1 MKKYNYIISVVMM
14 AIAGY
19 VYYETSTYQFAE
31 GAVGQKNPAM
41 WPRFLALLLVILS
54 VLLIIETIFKKETAE
69 EKNTKVIDWGS
80 PGMKKVYLMVGI
92 VALFVL
98 LMQVIG
104 MLLALL
110 VTLPLMMLLMGCKNK
125 IMLIV
130 LPVALVAFC
139 YLFFEIIMTVTLPPP
154 IWA

>member
-1 MKKYNYIISVVMM
+1 MKKYNYIISAVMI

-19 VYYETSTYQFAE
+19 VFYETSKYQFAE

-41 WPRFLALLLVILS
+41 WPRFLAILLIILS
-54 VLLIIETIFKKETAE
+54 VLLIIETIFKKQTEE
-69 EKNTKVIDWGS
+69 EKKTKVIDWGS
-80 PGMKKVYLMVGI
+80 AGMKKVYLMVGI

-110 VTLPLMMLLMGCKNK
+110 VCLPLMMLLMGCKNK
-125 IMLIV
+125 LMLIIYP
-130 LPVALVAFC
+130 LGLVGFC
-139 YLFFEIIMTVTLPPP
+139 YVFFELIMTVTLPPP